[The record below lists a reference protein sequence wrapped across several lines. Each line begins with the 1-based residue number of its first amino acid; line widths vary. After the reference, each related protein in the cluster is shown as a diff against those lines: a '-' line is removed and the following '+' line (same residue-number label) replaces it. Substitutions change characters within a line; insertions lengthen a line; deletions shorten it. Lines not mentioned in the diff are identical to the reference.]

1 MSRPDRPPYSP
12 SDTVAGKYLLRR
24 ILGEGGMA
32 VVYSAVDTTCD
43 RQVAIK
49 ILRPGVVARRPLSAA
64 AIQREAATVVKLHD
78 RTPHVVEVL
87 TAGITDDSHRLPYYV
102 MERLHGAS
110 LRAGIEE
117 KRARQTPFELPEIT
131 STATEIAVALGHA
144 HEMGIVHRDVK
155 PENVYLA
162 EQRDRAY
169 IVKLLDFGISALMAD
184 EPGAR
189 SRTFSGSRP
198 YASPEQ
204 LDGRPTTPASD
215 IYSLG
220 LILYEMFTLTLPH
233 DRHNPALSVA
243 QTALNVL
250 QMPYVEPH
258 TLRADI
264 PERVEMLIFHCLA
277 YRPDMRPTAAQVA
290 TKLRIASEM
299 FAREVLGDDANST
312 DVSGPPAAVLMR
324 RLDDTSGFAE
334 PHGPQRFGAPR
345 AVDLHAA
352 TQAPATPRMPVDHE
366 VFFDN
371 PVHGAPER
379 DRTDPMP
386 EVFAGL
392 GPAATVPLPAP
403 PLVAPTSPE
412 ATARLPALQAAT
424 PAPPPPQV
432 VIPPW
437 TPVIATNHTV
447 EGFASR
453 TEPGPAAAPRR
464 GVRPAAIWMLLAAC
478 MVAMVVIAMVPGAL
492 ARRAAARA
500 AASASTAPVAMPLLP
515 PVAVAPAVPQ
525 VVASASPVAAP
536 SSSAPTPPATS
547 TGAVRR
553 AVPSATT
560 DPEFKTQLR

>member
-1 MSRPDRPPYSP
+1 MSRADRPPYSP
-12 SDTVAGKYLLRR
+12 SDTVAGKYRLRR

-87 TAGITDDSHRLPYYV
+87 TAGITDDAHRLPYYV
-102 MERLHGAS
+102 MERLYGAS
-110 LRAGIEE
+110 LRAGIED
-117 KRARQTPFELPEIT
+117 KRARQIPFEITEVT
-131 STATEIAVALGHA
+131 STVTEIAVALAHA
-144 HEMGIVHRDVK
+144 HEAGIVHRDVK

-169 IVKLLDFGISALMAD
+169 IVKLLDFGISALMDD

-204 LDGRPTTPASD
+204 LDGRPTTPESD
-215 IYSLG
+215 VYSLG
-220 LILYEMFTLTLPH
+220 LILYEMLTFTLPH

-250 QMPYVEPH
+250 QIPLVEPRR
-258 TLRADI
+258 LRGDM
-264 PERVEMLIFHCLA
+264 PDRLEGLILNCLA
-277 YRPDMRPTAAQVA
+277 YRPDMRPSALLVA
-290 TKLRIASEM
+290 SKLRDIK
-299 FAREVLGDDANST
+299 EVFERNLLGSDDINST

-324 RLDDTSGFAE
+324 RIDDTSGFAE
-334 PHGPQRFGAPR
+334 PPGPQRFGA
-345 AVDLHAA
+345 AGHVDLRAGTQPPAA
-352 TQAPATPRMPVDHE
+352 PDTPGMHVDHE

-371 PVHGAPER
+371 PVHGAVDR

-403 PLVAPTSPE
+403 PLVAPPKPDSTV
-412 ATARLPALQAAT
+412 RLPALQAPP
-424 PAPPPPQV
+424 PAPPSPPV

-437 TPVIATNHTV
+437 TPVITTNHSV

-453 TEPGPAAAPRR
+453 TQPGPSVAPRR
-464 GVRPAAIWMLLAAC
+464 GVRPAVIWALLAAC
-478 MVAMVVIAMVPGAL
+478 VFAMVVIAMVPGAL

-500 AASASTAPVAMPLLP
+500 AAAASASVAPVAMALP
-515 PVAVAPAVPQ
+515 PPAAVV
-525 VVASASPVAAP
+525 
-536 SSSAPTPPATS
+536 SSAPAPPAAS
-547 TGAVRR
+547 SGAVSLPR
-553 AVPSATT
+553 APR
-560 DPEFKTQLR
+560 PL